1 MPYDKLAHGE
11 PRVVPF
17 PQMVQD
23 EPRLFSRALA
33 SMCGTALFIGL
44 VIAAV
49 WLAWGAQ

>member
-11 PRVVPF
+11 PRIVPF
-17 PQMVQD
+17 PQMEQ
-23 EPRLFSRALA
+23 ETRLFSRALA